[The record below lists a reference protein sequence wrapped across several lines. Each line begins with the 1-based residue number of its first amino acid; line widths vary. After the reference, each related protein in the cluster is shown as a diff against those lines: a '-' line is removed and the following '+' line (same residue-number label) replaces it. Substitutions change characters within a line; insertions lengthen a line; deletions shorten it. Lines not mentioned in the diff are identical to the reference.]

1 MSPAALLVLA
11 AGFLVLAVSMGT
23 RFSFGVFLEPMSR
36 DLGWSFSIFA
46 LAMGMQH
53 FLWGLLQPLAGIVA
67 DRWGAGKVVALGML
81 IYAAGVFWMANVSSP
96 HELYLGSAVLIAL
109 GGSGAGLGVIL
120 GAAAR
125 VTPAERRTLVMGI
138 MTAGASFGQLV
149 FSPLA
154 QGLIERFGWSGALT
168 VMAATAGV
176 SALLAVALAM
186 GGKGAAKQDDLA
198 VDQTLRAALA
208 EASSHSGFLY
218 LTAGF
223 FVCGFHVALIMTH
236 LPAYAVSCGLPAMT
250 GATALS
256 LIGLFNLIG
265 TNVAGALGD
274 RYRKKYLLS
283 GIYAARS
290 IVIALYLLLPVTA
303 LSTQIFAAA
312 MGLLWLSTVPL
323 TSGIVGQI
331 FGLRYFATLFGIVF
345 FSHQVGAFL
354 GAWLGGWLF
363 DLTGSYDG
371 VWMIAIALGFFA
383 AVVHWPIADRPIV
396 RTAPAVA

>member
-67 DRWGAGKVVALGML
+67 DRWGAGKVVAVGML

>member
-149 FSPLA
+149 CSPLA

>member
-1 MSPAALLVLA
+1 MSPAAILVLVS
-11 AGFLVLAVSMGT
+11 GFLVLAVSMGT

-36 DLGWSFSIFA
+36 DLGWSFSVFA

-53 FLWGLLQPLAGIVA
+53 FLWGLLQPFAGVIA
-67 DRWGAGKVVALGML
+67 DRWGAGKVVAGGML
-81 IYAAGVFWMANVSSP
+81 LYAAGVFWMANVSTPS
-96 HELYLGSAVLIAL
+96 ELYFGSAVLVAL

-125 VTPAERRTLVMGI
+125 VTPAHRRTLVMGI

-154 QGLIERFGWSGALT
+154 QGLIETFGWSGALT
-168 VMAATAGV
+168 IMSVTAAV
-176 SALLAVALAM
+176 SALFAVTLAL
-186 GGKGAAKQDDLA
+186 GGGAAARQDDLGA
-198 VDQTLRAALA
+198 DQTLREALA
-208 EASSHSGFLY
+208 EASGHSGFLY

-236 LPAYAVSCGLPAMT
+236 LPAYAVVCGLPAMA

-283 GIYAARS
+283 GIYASRS
-290 IVIALYLLLPVTA
+290 VVIALYLALPVTE
-303 LSTQIFAAA
+303 LSTQVFAAA

-331 FGLRYFATLFGIVF
+331 FGLRFFATLFGIVF

-354 GAWLGGWLF
+354 GAWLGGYLY

-371 VWMIAIALGFFA
+371 VWLIAIALGLFA
-383 AVVHWPIADRPIV
+383 AVVHFPIADRPIV
-396 RTAPAVA
+396 RTARAAA

>member
-23 RFSFGVFLEPMSR
+23 RFSFGMFLEPMSR

-53 FLWGLLQPLAGIVA
+53 FLWGLMQPFAGMLA
-67 DRWGAGKVVALGML
+67 DRWGAGKVVAGGML
-81 IYAAGVFWMANVSSP
+81 IYAAGVLWMANVDSP
-96 HELYLGSAVLIAL
+96 AELYLGSAVLIAL
-109 GGSGAGLGVIL
+109 GGSGAGLGVVL

-125 VTPAERRTLVMGI
+125 VAPADRRTLVMGI

-154 QGLIERFGWSGALT
+154 QALIERFGWSGALT

-176 SALLAVALAM
+176 SALLAVALAI
-186 GGKGAAKQDDLA
+186 GGRGAGQAQEPEF
-198 VDQTLRAALA
+198 DQSLRQALT
-208 EASSHSGFLY
+208 EATGHSGFLY

-236 LPAYAVSCGLPAMT
+236 LPAYAVVCGLPAMA

-256 LIGLFNLIG
+256 IIGLFNLIG

-283 GIYAARS
+283 GIYASRS
-290 IVIALYLLLPVTA
+290 VVIALYLILPVTE
-303 LSTQIFAAA
+303 LSTQVFAAA
-312 MGLLWLSTVPL
+312 IGLLWLSTVPL
-323 TSGIVGQI
+323 TSGLVSQI

-354 GAWLGGWLF
+354 GAWLGGYLF

-371 VWMIAIALGFFA
+371 VWLIAIALGLFA
-383 AVVHWPIADRPIV
+383 AVVHFPIADRPLV
-396 RTAPAVA
+396 RPARAAA